1 MERKIE
7 QLVEVLEKTKRH
19 YEQMLVLIRDEQ
31 AAATASDFER
41 FSSISVEKES
51 LVALIRR
58 TEQHRNAILQ
68 TLATTFEIPLQQ
80 LNISSLSARMDAPHR
95 VRLKE
100 TASALERIVAKV
112 RIANRECCMI
122 IEHCLGLVTR
132 SLGFFQHWMQ
142 MSAVYGQSGTI
153 SSGSRRGGRLVSGSV

>member
-7 QLVEVLEKTKRH
+7 QLVEVLKETQALYERMLSLVQDEK
-19 YEQMLVLIRDEQ
+19 

-41 FSSISVEKES
+41 FSRISAEKES
-51 LVALIRR
+51 LIALLKR
-58 TEQHRNAILQ
+58 TEQRRDTLLQ
-68 TLATTFEIPLQQ
+68 ALATTLDIPLQQ
-80 LNISSLSARMDAPHR
+80 LNISTLSAHTDASR
-95 VRLKE
+95 RARLRD
-100 TASALERIVAKV
+100 TASALERSVSKL
-112 RIANRECCMI
+112 RIANQECCMI

-153 SSGSRRGGRLVSGSV
+153 SAGNRSGGRLVSDSA